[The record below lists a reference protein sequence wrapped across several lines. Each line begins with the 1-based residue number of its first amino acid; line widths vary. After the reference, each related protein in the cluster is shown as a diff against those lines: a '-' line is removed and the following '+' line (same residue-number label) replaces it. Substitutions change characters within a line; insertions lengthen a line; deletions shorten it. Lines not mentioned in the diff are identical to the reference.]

1 MNELCK
7 EKGIKREF
15 SMARTPQQNR
25 VAERRNR
32 MLIEAARTMVLVV
45 KPHFKPPYELFK
57 DEGIFVGYSTTSKDF
72 RVYNIRTRKVEENLH
87 ITFLENKP
95 TIAGGGPEWLF
106 DIDALSKSMNYVPVF
121 AGSSQ
126 DYILM
131 PLWKDNSLFDS
142 SYQALDV
149 HNKDK
154 HGLSQASESDNQ
166 DRPNA
171 KSSTKTIN
179 TAGTVNTATSTNADY
194 HNDPLM
200 PDLEDVGFL
209 DDAYDDRDE
218 GVEADYNNL

>member
-1 MNELCK
+1 
-7 EKGIKREF
+7 
-15 SMARTPQQNR
+15 
-25 VAERRNR
+25 
-32 MLIEAARTMVLVV
+32 
-45 KPHFKPPYELFK
+45 
-57 DEGIFVGYSTTSKDF
+57 
-72 RVYNIRTRKVEENLH
+72 
-87 ITFLENKP
+87 NKP

-218 GVEADYNNL
+218 GVEADYNNLETVNSVSPIPSTRIHKDHPKEHIIGEINSAIQTRKM